1 MPSYQTDG
9 SIYIRDESAV
19 QQHTHDVR
27 NINQQA
33 RDAVP
38 VPSMG
43 VQFAG
48 YAALGVFVVL
58 GLFLLCLS
66 ADAMGRSFA
75 KMGKRLMLA
84 DGSGHSSM
92 LTEFVIFV
100 LVVGLVCGLIAHAFS
115 TYRPIG
121 EETIT
126 ATDITDTDTSL
137 SSTQPSDP

>member
-1 MPSYQTDG
+1 MSSYQPDG
-9 SIYIRDESAV
+9 SIHIHEETAV
-19 QQHTHDVR
+19 QQHAHDVR
-27 NINQQA
+27 DINQQA

-43 VQFAG
+43 AQFAG

-75 KMGKRLMLA
+75 KMGKRLLLA

-100 LVVGLVCGLIAHAFS
+100 LVVGLVCGLMAHAFS

-121 EETIT
+121 EG
-126 ATDITDTDTSL
+126 TS
-137 SSTQPSDP
+137 T

>member
-1 MPSYQTDG
+1 MSSYQTDG
-9 SIYIRDESAV
+9 SIHIQE
-19 QQHTHDVR
+19 HGHDVSR
-27 NINQQA
+27 INQQA

-48 YAALGVFVVL
+48 YAFLGVFVVL

-75 KMGKRLMLA
+75 KVGKRLLLA

-92 LTEFVIFV
+92 LTEFVIFALV
-100 LVVGLVCGLIAHAFS
+100 LGLVCGLMAHAFS
-115 TYRPIG
+115 MYKPVG
-121 EETIT
+121 EAT
-126 ATDITDTDTSL
+126 AFTPHTTDE
-137 SSTQPSDP
+137 